1 MSIIKRKW
9 DILRKDRRAALIKAV
24 ITYFKEE
31 KEKEIGMI
39 EAEEILDF
47 FLETLTPDIY
57 NKAIDDAKNT
67 VRQNHENME
76 IDLDL
81 LLNK

>member
-9 DILRKDRRAALIKAV
+9 DFLRKDRRAALIKAV

-67 VRQNHENME
+67 VKQNYENME